1 MFNYL
6 QGLQA
11 GERVYE
17 FLPAHFNDMSSKEL
31 EKQIDTVYKPLLTT
45 RSDDY
50 WKGYKDAIEHF
61 KKNKFLKVKSSG
73 MLI

>member
-11 GERVYE
+11 GERLYE
-17 FLPAHFNDMSSKEL
+17 FCPAYFNDLNGEEL
-31 EKQIDTVYKPLLTT
+31 EKQINTVYKPLITT

-50 WKGYKDAIEHF
+50 WKGYKDAIDHF
-61 KKNKFLKVKSSG
+61 KKNKFLKARRSN
-73 MLI
+73 